1 MARRRKVDSLL
12 ALAVLVL
19 VAERP
24 MHPYEMAQ
32 VLRERGKHHSI
43 KIKWGSLYTVVRSL
57 ERHGFIEA
65 TGTFRQGRRPERT
78 VYALTDAGREE
89 MRDWL
94 RELLAVPEKEFPSFE
109 GALSLAGALPPEEVE
124 QLLTER
130 LRRLETELA
139 EVRSELAALTP
150 ELPRVFLLEAEY
162 AAAMRQAEAEWI
174 RSLLSELADG
184 SLDGLDVWR
193 RFHRRPP
200 SPWEGGGPAT
210 P

>member
-1 MARRRKVDSLL
+1 
-12 ALAVLVL
+12 
-19 VAERP
+19 
-24 MHPYEMAQ
+24 

-193 RFHRRPP
+193 RFHRQPP